1 MAFAKL
7 VVFDRRLTG
16 AILPG
21 QSGRLFGEREL
32 AAKTE
37 EAYRQGVDAT
47 RAVADQQMVEFRAD
61 MQQLSEGVL
70 QDLATVE
77 TTLTEQLREALPA
90 LALDIAKRL
99 FAGFE
104 PSPEI
109 VERLCLEA
117 LNQLYPEREGL
128 ELSVSPQDA
137 EFLERINPTWK
148 ERFPGLRIRPDG
160 ALKVGDC
167 MVRSRFGL
175 TDARQTTKLAAL
187 EHSLTGV

>member
-70 QDLATVE
+70 KELASLESTF
-77 TTLTEQLREALPA
+77 TDQLRDALPS

-104 PSPEI
+104 PPQEI
-109 VERLCLEA
+109 VEKLCLEA
-117 LNQLYPEREGL
+117 LDQLYPERENL
-128 ELSVSPQDA
+128 EVSVSPSDA
-137 EFLERINPTWK
+137 EFLERINPGWK
-148 ERFPGLRIRPDG
+148 GRFPGLRIRAD
-160 ALKVGDC
+160 ASLKTGDC

-175 TDARQTTKLAAL
+175 TDARQKTKLDAL
-187 EHSLTGV
+187 EHSLTGN

>member
-32 AAKTE
+32 ATKTE

-70 QDLATVE
+70 KDLAGLESTM
-77 TTLTEQLREALPA
+77 TDQLREALPA

-104 PSPEI
+104 PPQEI
-109 VERLCLEA
+109 VEKLCLEA
-117 LNQLYPEREGL
+117 LDQLYPERENL
-128 ELSVSPQDA
+128 EVSVAPQDA
-137 EFLERINPTWK
+137 EFLERINPDWK
-148 ERFPGLRIRPDG
+148 GRFPGLRIRAD
-160 ALKVGDC
+160 ASLSSGDC

-175 TDARQTTKLAAL
+175 TDARQKTKLAAL
-187 EHSLTGV
+187 ERSLTGA

>member
-7 VVFDRRLTG
+7 VVFDRRLSG

-32 AAKTE
+32 ATKTE
-37 EAYRQGVDAT
+37 EAYRRGVDST

-70 QDLATVE
+70 KDLSSLE
-77 TTLTEQLREALPA
+77 GTLTDQLRDALPA

-109 VERLCLEA
+109 VESLCLEA

-128 ELSVSPQDA
+128 ELSVGPQDA
-137 EFLERINPTWK
+137 EFLDRINPDWK
-148 ERFPGLRIRPDG
+148 SRFPGLRIRADNT
-160 ALKVGDC
+160 LKSGDC
-167 MVRSRFGL
+167 VVRSRFGV
-175 TDARQTTKLAAL
+175 TDARQKTKLATL
-187 EHSLTGV
+187 EHSLTGA